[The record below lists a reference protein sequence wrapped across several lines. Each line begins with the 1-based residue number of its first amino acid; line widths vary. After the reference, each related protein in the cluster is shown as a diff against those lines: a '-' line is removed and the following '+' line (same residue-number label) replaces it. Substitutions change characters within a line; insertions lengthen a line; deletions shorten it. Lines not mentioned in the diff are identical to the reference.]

1 MSPRP
6 LRHRVISAAAAAAM
20 VGVGLVGLSATTG
33 AGTAS
38 AAECKQS
45 TTVKKSLIVDY
56 IFDKSVPAQ
65 VGQGT
70 EVTYSIAVSTTSI
83 GNPYVQGVWDT
94 PPAALKDVKPTV
106 KVEAF
111 TLLGG
116 ILGGGGAFGKL
127 LQEKAVAPGSIHR
140 DGNSWKI
147 NHTGWSIY
155 SGQAY
160 VAKFSYQLP
169 SSIRPGTQ
177 LTSGGASVQATPK
190 PPLGHVNMPNLT
202 ACTTVRAPNAGEAV
216 LGSLDSAGLGSA
228 EGQLS
233 STGSLN
239 DVLPGIIGGV
249 IGDMAG

>member
-1 MSPRP
+1 MSPHP
-6 LRHRVISAAAAAAM
+6 LRHRVVSAAAAAAM
-20 VGVGLVGLSATTG
+20 AGVGLVGISATTG

-38 AAECKQS
+38 AAECKQES
-45 TTVKKSLIVDY
+45 TQKKTLIVDY
-56 IFDKSVPAQ
+56 LFNKSVPAS

-70 EVTYSIAVSTTSI
+70 EVTYTIAVSTTSI

-94 PPAALKDVKPTV
+94 PPTALKDVKPTV

-111 TLLGG
+111 TLVGG

-127 LQEKAVAPGSIHR
+127 LQEKAVAPGEVHK
-140 DGNSWKI
+140 DGSSWRI
-147 NHTGWSIY
+147 NHTGWAIY

-160 VAKFSYQLP
+160 AAKYTYKLP
-169 SSIRPGTQ
+169 SSIRPGAQ
-177 LTSGGASVQATPK
+177 LTSGGANVQATPS
-190 PPLGHVNMPNLT
+190 PPLGRVNMPNLT